1 MQKCDPRIEKK
12 ITQSRLVSNAT
23 RYIIQCKFL
32 MKINVILTTKK
43 KSIVCIDGISVQCL
57 VDIELMS
64 NCI

>member
-32 MKINVILTTKK
+32 MKINVILTTTKK
-43 KSIVCIDGISVQCL
+43 I
-57 VDIELMS
+57 
-64 NCI
+64 NCMH